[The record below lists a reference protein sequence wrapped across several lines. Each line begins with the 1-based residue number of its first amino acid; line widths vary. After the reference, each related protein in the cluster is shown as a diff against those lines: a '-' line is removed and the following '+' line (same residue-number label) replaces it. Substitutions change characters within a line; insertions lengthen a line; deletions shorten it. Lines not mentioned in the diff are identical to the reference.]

1 MKTKLFTQNSFFV
14 MIMTLVL
21 TLGMQDIA
29 DALTFSTSRSGDL
42 ATELPTPNDFDIRFS
57 VSLKGNTSIKDA
69 NGNLVD
75 EDDNQIDSSGYFIAG
90 DPLVR
95 TPVGGEDKPTN
106 AKRYH
111 YNQEQVTITATNA
124 AITHIGRYDIPDVP
138 AGTSHS
144 LMETGEDG
152 SKLTSSITVTLS
164 AASPETVV
172 ITIADET
179 PVDDLPNG
187 AADRAPSITFTVY
200 VVPGTSDEDL
210 TLTGTGTDG
219 VETRDD
225 FGPTRIDNLFNVA
238 DADNVPLIY
247 EVTGSG
253 RVFVQAGPDRA
264 TRETNKLETSEA
276 APVYL
281 KMNRSSNKVTVWVR
295 GTDKKRDS
303 QSVTFI
309 NQYADPQ
316 ITGGD
321 NQSGATGGRLPDPL
335 EVTVKDANNRVIP
348 SGVVVGFAS
357 TATGSLF
364 IPVVGT
370 TVYVSTD
377 DTLVATA
384 PATPDAL
391 TTTATST
398 VPVPA
403 GSIFVKTDSRGVA
416 QTYFE
421 LGDTAGPQR
430 VTITVNGQAYNDTFF
445 RATATNVD
453 STDAATITII
463 DGNNQ
468 RANVD
473 DPLEDPLVVLV
484 RDAGGRIVAG
494 ADVTFTTNSGELS
507 APETGDPGVY
517 PPLDEGG
524 TVRAI
529 TSHTTRFIVV
539 DTDDTGRASVRYN
552 VGDLPGAKQ
561 VFARIDVSNGRTKTK
576 TFSINGRAASTR
588 DDPVDADDDDD
599 DDDDDTPTVTVNVP
613 SSISGTAGGTA
624 TLTIRAPATA
634 RVTIGASGDTFP
646 IGSASPGVFTG
657 SGSSRLTL
665 PSTAQTYTL
674 TVFVD
679 GTQYPISVRVDAPA
693 TGNLIITSDFEGAPN
708 SQSTVTVR
716 ATDANQSAA
725 SGISVALSV
734 TNRGGTFS
742 SATVTTGTD
751 GTATSTLTRGSTPGT
766 NYFITARANN
776 YDPVQSRISI
786 TGTAP
791 PADTPPAD
799 TPPAST
805 AGDPNL
811 ISIDGEATR
820 SGAINQELD
829 APLVVE
835 VLDSQGR
842 RVNNARVIFRV
853 RTGQGRLSQRGN
865 GRATTA
871 ETNAQG
877 TARTDY
883 TPMSAR
889 STVEAEVRGVT
900 ETVTFTIITDGSAPP
915 TGTSDSETHSYKVRD
930 EIPISLE
937 GTLNFSSPRTL
948 NGITYTCVGPGECV
962 VSYGTV
968 VKGQIQATPA
978 KAPPQQ
984 EYKVRDEIPISLED
998 TLIFTGQ
1005 HAVNGTIYTCV
1016 GPGECVVSYG
1026 IVSKGQIRSAAASLT
1041 TTRSTTEINPKV
1053 LLGENQ
1059 RPPMLWIDGG
1069 KIYALIGTEVQEFI
1083 KMKEISATRD
1093 SIAGEVEINNALN
1106 IAIGGNKI
1114 YWTEQ
1119 TGQSAGTVNSA
1130 NLDGSEAKQLAS
1142 IQAVPMGIAVDTAN
1156 SKLYWTNS
1164 RGRIQSANLNGSG
1177 IRNVMQGSPNRLI
1190 DLSLSSNNLYFTQSD
1205 ESGPIGRLYPTL
1217 SDDQMAF
1224 WDGGPMPGTP
1234 GSLAIAN
1241 GKVYWTAKTGES
1253 TGAINSVNLNGSGAK
1268 QLASIQAVPMG
1279 IAVDTARSKL
1289 YWTNSRGRIQSAN
1302 LDGSGIRNV
1311 VDGLGMP
1318 GDMVLSNN
1326 IKAPKATAVK
1336 STATT
1341 AKGKYDVNGDGSV
1354 DSKDVTALIDAISL
1368 GVTASKYDVN
1378 GDGNVNILDARAV
1391 NANLDAGAAGAPTRL
1406 GMKLSAVQ
1414 IERLQEQ
1421 IDLLIATGDR
1431 SPSTMKLLIYLQQL
1445 IVMAR
1450 PEKTQLLANYPNPF
1464 NPETWMPYELAT
1476 DTEVRITIYNAQGVV
1491 IRTLQLGQQSAGY
1504 YTDRERAAYWDGR
1517 NALGEQVASGIYF
1530 YQLETDEMSSLRKM
1544 VILK

>member
-1 MKTKLFTQNSFFV
+1 MA
-14 MIMTLVL
+14 LVL
-21 TLGMQDIA
+21 AFGVQGITN
-29 DALTFSTSRSGDL
+29 ALTFGTSRSGDL

-75 EDDNQIDSSGYFIAG
+75 EDDNRIDSSGYFIAG

-95 TPVGGEDKPTN
+95 TPVGGEDKPTD

-111 YNQEQVTITATNA
+111 YNQEQVTITVTNA
-124 AITHIGRYDIPDVP
+124 TITEVGRHDIAD
-138 AGTSHS
+138 AASHV
-144 LMETGEDG
+144 LMETGKDG
-152 SKLTSSITVTLS
+152 TKLSSSITLTLE
-164 AASPETVV
+164 AAAAEVV
-172 ITIADET
+172 GITIADTT
-179 PVDDLPNG
+179 PAEDLPNG

-200 VVPGTSDEDL
+200 VVPGTSTAAL
-210 TLTGTGTDG
+210 TLTDPGSGDDG
-219 VETRDD
+219 VATGND
-225 FGPTRIDNLFNVA
+225 FGPERIDGLFTVA
-238 DADNVPLIY
+238 DDVPLTY

-253 RVFVQAGPDRA
+253 RVFVQASEERK
-264 TRETNKLETSEA
+264 TRETNKLETSSS

-295 GTDKKRDS
+295 GTDAKRAS

-335 EVTVKDANNRVIP
+335 EVTIKDANNRVIP
-348 SGVVVGFAS
+348 GGIAVGFHLGT
-357 TATGSLF
+357 TATGGMF
-364 IPVVGT
+364 IPVPGT
-370 TVYVSTD
+370 TVYIDAATD
-377 DTLVATA
+377 ALVTTSA
-384 PATPDAL
+384 PATPDA
-391 TTTATST
+391 TTAPATST
-398 VPVPA
+398 VPAPA
-403 GSIFVKTDSRGVA
+403 ATIFVKTDARGVA
-416 QTYFE
+416 KTYFQ
-421 LGDTAGPQR
+421 LGTSQGSQR
-430 VTITVNGQAYNDTFF
+430 IHITLPSISDGTPATDYPDTFF
-445 RATATNVD
+445 RATATDVD

-463 DGNNQ
+463 DGDNQ

-473 DPLEDPLVVLV
+473 DPLDDPLIVLV

-494 ADVTFTTNSGELS
+494 APVTFTTNSGELS
-507 APETGDPGVY
+507 APESGDPGTE
-517 PPLDEGG
+517 LDD
-524 TVRAI
+524 TPADVPD
-529 TSHTTRFIVV
+529 HTAFFIVV
-539 DTDDTGRASVRYN
+539 NTDDTGRASVRYN

-561 VFARIDVSNGRTKTK
+561 VFARIDVSNGRTRTK
-576 TFSINGRAASTR
+576 TFNVNGRAASTR
-588 DDPVDADDDDD
+588 DDPVDD

-679 GTQYPISVRVDAPA
+679 GTQYSISVRVDAPA

-725 SGISVALSV
+725 SGISVVLSV

-742 SATVTTGTD
+742 PATVTTGTD

-791 PADTPPAD
+791 PADTPPVDTPPAD

-829 APLVVE
+829 DPLVVE

-853 RTGQGRLSQRGN
+853 QTGQGRLSQRGN

-889 STVEAEVRGVT
+889 STVEASVRGVT
-900 ETVTFTIITDGSAPP
+900 EVVTFTIITDGSAPP
-915 TGTSDSETHSYKVRD
+915 TDTSDSTTRSYKVRD
-930 EIPISLE
+930 QIPISLE

-962 VSYGTV
+962 VSYGIV
-968 VKGQIQATPA
+968 AKGQIQAAPA
-978 KAPPQQ
+978 KATPQR
-984 EYKVRDEIPISLED
+984 EYKVRDQIPISLED

-1026 IVSKGQIRSAAASLT
+1026 IVSKGQIRAAAASPT
-1041 TTRSTTEINPKV
+1041 TTRSTTEINPEV

-1059 RPPMLWIDGG
+1059 RPPMVWIDGG
-1069 KIYALIGTEVQEFI
+1069 KIYALVGAQVQEFI
-1083 KMKEISATRD
+1083 S
-1093 SIAGEVEINNALN
+1093 GVEGALN

-1114 YWTEQ
+1114 YWTER
-1119 TGQSAGTVNSA
+1119 TGQSAGTINSA
-1130 NLDGSEAKQLAS
+1130 NLDGSEAKQLRA

-1164 RGRIQSANLNGSG
+1164 RGRIQSANLDGSG
-1177 IRNVMQGSPNRLI
+1177 IRNVMQGSSNRLI

-1205 ESGPIGRLYPTL
+1205 ESSPIGRLYPTL
-1217 SDDQMAF
+1217 SGDQMEF

-1311 VDGLGMP
+1311 VDGLDMP

-1336 STATT
+1336 PTATAT
-1341 AKGKYDVNGDGSV
+1341 NKYDVNGDGSV
-1354 DSKDVTALIDAISL
+1354 DSKDVAALIDAISL

-1406 GMKLSAVQ
+1406 GMKLSAIQ
-1414 IERLQEQ
+1414 IERLEEQ

-1476 DTEVRITIYNAQGVV
+1476 DTDVKITIYTSTGVV
-1491 IRTLQLGQQSAGY
+1491 IRTLSLGHQSAGY

-1517 NALGEQVASGIYF
+1517 NALGERVASGIYF